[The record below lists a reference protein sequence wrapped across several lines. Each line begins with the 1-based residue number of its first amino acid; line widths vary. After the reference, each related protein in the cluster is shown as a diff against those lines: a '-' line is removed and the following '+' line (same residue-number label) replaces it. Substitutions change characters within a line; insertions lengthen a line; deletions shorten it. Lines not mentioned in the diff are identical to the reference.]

1 MFCIVLFIFFCLCGC
16 GCVLCVLY
24 YFIHLYICLEPR
36 FKVGFFSVGFF
47 SSEWIIY
54 VLVVVVFDF
63 FFVWIFIFMYYAVC
77 LRLKFLAIPNLFFSS
92 FYTYSLRFSEGRML
106 LTHTHH
112 IIQCTLGSAS
122 LIHLSRYVCCAS
134 LFWWFFIW
142 IIYNSFFRHL

>member
-24 YFIHLYICLEPR
+24 YFIHLYWSLGS
-36 FKVGFFSVGFF
+36 KLVFSRLDFF